1 MTEETQFNEE
11 VIERL
16 ITKAEQGDSE
26 AMFYLAHCYYNG
38 NGIKLS
44 FEKAVEWYQKSADA
58 GNDLAMFNLA
68 ICYENGDGVEQSSKI
83 AVEWYQKAADLDHSE
98 SMYNLALCYEDGDGI
113 EQSSEQAAEYYQKAA
128 NLGNASALFNLAIKY
143 QRGQGVKQS
152 FEKEIE
158 CYEKAA
164 ELHHFPSMFNMALN
178 YLRGEGVEQSHEI
191 AIKWF
196 QKAAELG
203 HSSSMHNL
211 ALMYYKGE
219 GVNQSFEKAVEYYQK
234 AVDLNDTDSIYN
246 LARCYMRGEGVEQSF
261 DIAVELFKKAADL
274 GDADAMFSLALRHR
288 HGEGTEQSNEKAVEY
303 YQKAVELGHFNAM
316 FNLALLIRRGEGC
329 EQNQTRAEEL
339 FQRVF
344 DNGDNDA
351 LRYIPHPSLKNYV
364 YPALQKFGESQE
376 KQEEVKRTFAAFQDA
391 VIDVMESCE
400 YKEQK
405 PVYHFTRWPAIESIL
420 PKIPKEDSRNVIR
433 LYHEDYMNDP
443 SEGMSLQTL
452 IDEEKYDAELQK
464 IAQFMKEILDQ
475 RARLTRDASTYM
487 ASFTKSSDRLDLWRA
502 YGSDGDGFCLKI
514 DITQADRHMWSQAKF
529 DIESGVDSESEKAQ
543 SYKLYNVKYEES
555 EKREKLE
562 GLLTALKP
570 LYELTSSLPPKV
582 LAEIKKT
589 VFYMLGEVVYLFK
602 DEQYS
607 SEKEVRMFQRLS
619 LNEVCIDESDIG
631 KLYKPTDPILF
642 TGKDSEIMIG
652 PKVPNPRAVE
662 LSLRKRLQINGFGNT
677 DVTHSKVKYR

>member
-1 MTEETQFNEE
+1 MTEETPVNKE
-11 VIERL
+11 VIESL
-16 ITKAEQGDSE
+16 ITKAELGDSD
-26 AMFYLAHCYYNG
+26 AMCCLAYCYSEG
-38 NGIKLS
+38 KGIKQS
-44 FEKAVEWYQKSADA
+44 FEKAVEWFQKAADA
-58 GNDLAMFNLA
+58 GNSAAMFNLA
-68 ICYENGDGVEQSSKI
+68 ICYEDGVGVAPSDEK
-83 AVEWYQKAADLDHSE
+83 AVEYYQKAADLGDADAWFS
-98 SMYNLALCYEDGDGI
+98 LAL
-113 EQSSEQAAEYYQKAA
+113 
-128 NLGNASALFNLAIKY
+128 KY
-143 QRGQGVKQS
+143 LRGEGVKQS
-152 FEKEIE
+152 FEKEVE

-164 ELHHFPSMFNMALN
+164 ELGHSGSMYNMALS
-178 YLRGEGVEQSHEI
+178 YKQGEGVEQSLEL

-196 QKAAELG
+196 QKAAKLG
-203 HSSSMHNL
+203 EHSAMNNL
-211 ALMYYKGE
+211 ALLYCHGE
-219 GVNQSFEKAVEYYQK
+219 GVAQSFEKAVEYYQK
-234 AVDLNDTDSIYN
+234 AADLGNSDSMFN
-246 LARCYMRGEGVEQSF
+246 LARCYMHGEGVEQSF
-261 DIAVELFKKAADL
+261 ERAVEFYEKAAHL
-274 GDADAMFSLALRHR
+274 GDADAMFSLAIRHR
-288 HGEGTEQSNEKAVEY
+288 RGEGVEQSDEKAVEY
-303 YQKAVELGHFNAM
+303 YQKAAELDHFNAM
-316 FNLALLIRRGEGC
+316 FNLALLIRRGIGC
-329 EQNQTRAEEL
+329 EQNQTKAEEL

-376 KQEEVKRTFAAFQDA
+376 KQEEVKRAFAAFQDA

-405 PVYHFTRWPAIESIL
+405 AVYHFTRWPAIESIL
-420 PKIPKEDSRNVIR
+420 PKKPTEDCRNVIR

-452 IDEEKYDAELQK
+452 IDAKEYDAELHE
-464 IAQFMKEILDQ
+464 IAQFMKAILDQ

-514 DITQADRHMWSQAKF
+514 DITQADRHMWSQARIDITQADKHIRSQVKI
-529 DIESGVDSESEKAQ
+529 DIESDVDAEPEKAQ
-543 SYKLYNVKYEES
+543 MYKLYNVKYEES

-562 GLLTALKP
+562 ELLTALKP
-570 LYELTSSLPPKV
+570 LYELTSSLPPNV

-631 KLYKPTDPILF
+631 KLYKPTGPILF

-652 PKVPNPRAVE
+652 PKVENPRAVE
-662 LSLRKRLQINGFGNT
+662 LSIRKRLQINGFGNT